1 VIALTALGLF
11 GVGLWLSD
19 TPAAFAPALANALNV
34 HWRGL
39 GVPCELS
46 NACFIIGMAVASS
59 LIVFYLVGVYVVGLR
74 EHDPRKRRY
83 KA

>member
-1 VIALTALGLF
+1 VIALTALSLF
-11 GVGLWLSD
+11 GVGLWLSE
-19 TPAAFAPALANALNV
+19 TPAPFAPALANALSF
-34 HWRGL
+34 HWRAL
-39 GVPCELS
+39 G
-46 NACFIIGMAVASS
+46 ASW

>member
-19 TPAAFAPALANALNV
+19 TPAPFAPALAGALTF
-34 HWRGL
+34 HWRAL
-39 GVPCELS
+39 GAPWDLS
-46 NACFIIGMAVASS
+46 NACFVAGMVVASS